1 MKKVVKLLLLLGM
14 FSLLAGCSA
23 PDNGGGSVTTPAIK
37 EPGKITEAPGNPDY
51 GAEEG
56 SGEATTPKPT
66 AGAEENTTPV
76 PTGCVKHEYGEWV
89 VLSEAT
95 CTTEGKQERKCKHC
109 EDVQSEVIGVLEHS
123 LEKVPGYEATCTEKG
138 LTDGMKCTA
147 CGLVTEE
154 QKDIA
159 ALTHKYGEWEVTK
172 QPTCET
178 QGTRQKKCTRC
189 NDTKKETLDYAD
201 HKLITVKGYEAT
213 CDSDGLTDGQMC
225 SVCGM
230 VPYGSEQTRIRKLSH
245 EYGEWVVVQKETCGE
260 DGITK
265 RKCSL
270 CGNEESDTIPATEKH
285 TYSNGKCV
293 NCGED
298 VKGSSFLTY
307 RLSSDRTYYICTGTD
322 FFWSAEEIV
331 IPSYYNGKPVK
342 EVSAEGGSYFLGAPR
357 IVIMEGIEIITG
369 GAFSTTLKDVREV
382 YLPSTLKQIGSGV
395 FKNCPNLEYVSVPT
409 GNWVKRDYYK
419 KEEYIDFSNPYMVAD
434 IFRDGDYHDRYLRK

>member
-37 EPGKITEAPGNPDY
+37 EPGEITEAPGNPDH

-109 EDVQSEVIGVLEHS
+109 EAVQSEVIGILDHS

-138 LTDGMKCTA
+138 LTDGMKCTV

-159 ALTHKYGEWEVTK
+159 ALKHKYGEWEVTK

-189 NDTKKETLDYAD
+189 NDTKRETLDYAD
-201 HKLITVKGYEAT
+201 HKLIVVKGYEAT

-230 VPYGSEQTRIRKLSH
+230 VPYGSEQSRIRKLTH
-245 EYGEWVVVQKETCGE
+245 KYGEWVVVQEATCGE

-307 RLSSDRTYYICTGTD
+307 RLSSDGTYYVCTGTN
-322 FFWSAEEIV
+322 SYGLKSEII

-342 EVSAEGGSYFLGAPR
+342 EVGIGNPSFCSAKK
-357 IVIMEGIEIITG
+357 IVIMEGIEKINAE
-369 GAFSTTLKDVREV
+369 AFYADLDVKEV
-382 YLPSTLKQIGSGV
+382 YLPSTIKYIGYWAFSY
-395 FKNCPNLEYVSVPT
+395 CSNLEYVSIPG
-409 GNWVKRDYYK
+409 GNWV
-419 KEEYIDFSNPYMVAD
+419 EYARTSNRRGDVMDFSNPYMAAE
-434 IFRDGDYHDRYLRK
+434 ILREGDYSNYVRE

>member
-1 MKKVVKLLLLLGM
+1 MKKVRMLLLLGM

-23 PDNGGGSVTTPAIK
+23 PGNGGGSGTTPAIK
-37 EPGKITEAPGNPDY
+37 EPGKATEAPENSNQ
-51 GAEEG
+51 GAG
-56 SGEATTPKPT
+56 DQTTPKPT
-66 AGAEENTTPV
+66 ASVEENTTPV
-76 PTGCVKHEYGEWV
+76 PTGCVEHEYGEWV

-109 EDVQSEVIGVLEHS
+109 EEVQSEVIDVLDHN

-159 ALTHKYGEWEVTK
+159 ALKHKYGEWEVTK
-172 QPTCET
+172 QSTCET

-189 NDTKKETLDYAD
+189 NDTKKETMDYAD

-230 VPYGSEQTRIRKLSH
+230 VPYGSEQSRIRKLSH
-245 EYGEWVVVQKETCGE
+245 EYGEWVVIQEATCGE

-270 CGNEESDTIPATEKH
+270 CGDEESDTIPATEKH

-307 RLSSDRTYYICTGTD
+307 RLSSDGTYYICTGTD
-322 FFWSAEEIV
+322 TYTSKSEII

-342 EVSAEGGSYFLGAPR
+342 EVGTGSSSFISTKK
-357 IVIMEGIEIITG
+357 IVIMEGIEKINHE
-369 GAFSTTLKDVREV
+369 AFWIDSELKEV
-382 YLPSTLKQIGSGV
+382 YLPSTIKWIGDMA
-395 FKNCPNLEYVSVPT
+395 FDMCFNLEYVSVPS
-409 GNWVKRDYYK
+409 GNWSVYSRYTKRK
-419 KEEYIDFSNPYMVAD
+419 TGTVDFSNPYEAAE
-434 IFRDGDYHDRYLRK
+434 ILRKGGGYYVRE